1 LANIAWA
8 YAIANVTSTDF
19 FDCGAFI
26 AALRNKEHE
35 FIDADLRQLHQ
46 WQLWQSEL
54 GSHTSLPSSL
64 RQRCYDAFIMDRSHP
79 SRMQNDVVNE
89 LISMGFNP
97 QEEMLLTC
105 SGYRLDACV
114 LVHGEKVG
122 IEVDGPFHFTGF
134 KPTGHTILKRRQVK
148 NIDRMKIVSVP
159 YWEWEA
165 LDSWRQRQEYLS
177 RKLSIGLLT
186 DKMMISARKDS
197 LTETHGITY
206 DDDM

>member
-1 LANIAWA
+1 
-8 YAIANVTSTDF
+8 
-19 FDCGAFI
+19 
-26 AALRNKEHE
+26 
-35 FIDADLRQLHQ
+35 
-46 WQLWQSEL
+46 
-54 GSHTSLPSSL
+54 
-64 RQRCYDAFIMDRSHP
+64 MDRSHP

-97 QEEMLLTC
+97 QEEMLLSC

-134 KPTGHTILKRRQVK
+134 KPTGHTVLKRRQVK

-165 LDSWRQRQEYLS
+165 LDSRRQRQEYLS

-186 DKMMISARKDS
+186 DKMMISARNDS